1 MKKKNFIFPLSLD
14 NIADLL
20 GKDDKTTADIEGVVM
35 IKKCKTNPQIKEAIE
50 EQIFKN
56 VFDEWK
62 SERSVVV
69 GENKLLTVVAVEDY
83 EIKEQAPAIK
93 NFIVMSIKA
102 KVSIEQ
108 DPDYAEEI
116 KDGIRTDTRVK
127 FR

>member
-14 NIADLL
+14 NIADFL

-35 IKKCKTNPQIKEAIE
+35 VKQSKTNPQIKEAIE